1 MEGKIEIGRIALPVF
16 HGRSWKCGVSCSC
29 DGVRTTAG
37 SVVIKAPHCYFSY
50 SFHLSWKWLWR
61 LVFLSLDSLPWL
73 HSCTV
78 SPVARAVWLLDPTS
92 GVENF
97 SLCLQKYNLIIF
109 SRNYFNLGYLIW
121 IKLPWG
127 KWDQNKSQTRINLY
141 EDQVLSFN
149 MISWVYFNF
158 CCNQSVNVSLTHT
171 PCHALS
177 ALCIAAFCPT
187 LLHLP
192 LWLVKCF

>member
-1 MEGKIEIGRIALPVF
+1 MTVEACLLVSWLSAMVTLLPCLSCGMSSLALRPNFWSRKF
-16 HGRSWKCGVSCSC
+16 HFGPPK
-29 DGVRTTAG
+29 
-37 SVVIKAPHCYFSY
+37 
-50 SFHLSWKWLWR
+50 
-61 LVFLSLDSLPWL
+61 
-73 HSCTV
+73 
-78 SPVARAVWLLDPTS
+78 
-92 GVENF
+92 
-97 SLCLQKYNLIIF
+97 IIF
-109 SRNYFNLGYLIW
+109 SRNYFNLGYLTW

-149 MISWVYFNF
+149 MMSWVYFNF

-177 ALCIAAFCPT
+177 ALCITESSQCSLYNNAFCPT